1 MSARFISLHYRGGTS
16 NKEYHLQI
24 VPNAED
30 PVYWNVLAQNGPR
43 GKALTHRVKGA
54 KLTSH
59 NAVRLFTATVEK
71 KKKSPGYYWE
81 IPLEGPSLAAKN
93 AADLAARAPPTLPA
107 GATVLSVPPPA
118 WAGFREDYAEAC
130 TFLGIAVNIKYV
142 AAGIVILA
150 DLAQNLQEGIWE
162 AAEICAKGRVAVLS
176 SKSLSPECLAWV
188 DSIPEVDQRTAFA
201 YIKGQARMA
210 LRDA

>member
-30 PVYWNVLAQNGPR
+30 PLYWNVLAQNGPW

-59 NAVRLFTATVEK
+59 NAVKLFTATVDEK
-71 KKKSPGYYWE
+71 IKSPGYWE
-81 IPLEGPSLAAKN
+81 ISLEGPSLAAKN

-118 WAGFREDYAEAC
+118 WTGFREDYAEAC
-130 TFLGIAVNIKYV
+130 TFLGIAVNINYV

-150 DLAQNLQEGIWE
+150 DLAQNLQEGTRE
-162 AAEICAKGRVAVLS
+162 AAELCAKGRDAVLS

-188 DSIPEVDQRTAFA
+188 E
-201 YIKGQARMA
+201 
-210 LRDA
+210 